1 MAKKQKKE
9 EVVPDAP
16 NITIEQIIAALIA
29 KFGPVLISPDLLLM
43 DYSKYSVQIN
53 QDEKTNLVMLALV
66 ETESASANGVELE
79 VESVEE

>member
-16 NITIEQIIAALIA
+16 NIKIEQIIAALIA

>member
-1 MAKKQKKE
+1 MHPK
-9 EVVPDAP
+9 VCP
-16 NITIEQIIAALIA
+16 T
-29 KFGPVLISPDLLLM
+29 
-43 DYSKYSVQIN
+43 KYSVQIN